1 MSTTPYQMSKTRV
14 AMDDGRTLNYYDF
27 APRGEQPPFWEIHQ
41 NAAQE
46 NPAPG
51 PRVMPSPP
59 EMRWNPTLGE
69 WTVFAPSRMSRVQL
83 PSKDSCPLCP
93 GVLELPL
100 PYQVAIFEN
109 RSPSMSFV
117 PPEVAFDSDE
127 NALIRR
133 REPARGRCDIVVYSQ
148 EHEAKMA
155 LMSVDDI
162 LCLIEAWRD
171 RYGELIALDEVQYV
185 SIFENKG
192 REAGMTLDHPHGQIY
207 AFPFLP
213 PLLKAQWEATR
224 RAADDGQDLWSQII
238 ERELQD
244 EKRIIAQS
252 EGFVAGVPYYA
263 RYPFEV
269 HIWARRK
276 GVSSLLQMNG
286 RERGE
291 LASLLQ
297 MIVRRYENLWPNS
310 TIDFPSLM
318 LMQQMAK
325 LDGAEDFRF
334 HIEFLPLQRSE
345 EKLKYRASIES
356 GTGTFLNDALPE
368 TQAQMIQEAAPH
380 ELNAPAIRFED

>member
-27 APRGEQPPFWEIHQ
+27 APQGQQPPFLEIHQ
-41 NAAQE
+41 KAAQE

-100 PYQVAIFEN
+100 AYQVAIFEN

-117 PPEVAFDSDE
+117 PPEIEFDRDE
-127 NALIRR
+127 NTLIRR

-207 AFPFLP
+207 SFPFLP

-224 RAADDGQDLWSQII
+224 HAADNGQDLWSQII
-238 ERELQD
+238 EREIQD

-269 HIWARRK
+269 HIWARRT

-291 LASLLQ
+291 LASMLQ
-297 MIVRRYENLWPNS
+297 MIVRRYENLWPSS

-368 TQAQMIQEAAPH
+368 AQAQMIREAAPH
-380 ELNAPAIRFED
+380 ELQTSSIRFED